1 MAGRAR
7 LISLTAEHVAR
18 VHREIPNPGPDA
30 QFGYPSDDDYLQH
43 LRMVLSR
50 HEAGRD
56 AWIFAYGSLIWKPA
70 VDHAEERIGTARG
83 WHRSFR
89 MRLTRGRGTHAQP
102 GLMLG
107 LDRGGQCRG
116 VLYRIAGDVLEA
128 QIERLLRR
136 ELPIKTLKGEPTY
149 LARWLH
155 VDTTGPGGEPER
167 VRALAF
173 VLNRRGFNYSGKL
186 TQEEIADHL
195 AVACGYLGS
204 GAEYLLNTVA
214 HLEERGIH
222 DRGLWQLQE
231 MVAQR
236 IAARGQE

>member
-1 MAGRAR
+1 M
-7 LISLTAEHVAR
+7 
-18 VHREIPNPGPDA
+18 P
-30 QFGYPSDDDYLQH
+30 
-43 LRMVLSR
+43 
-50 HEAGRD
+50 
-56 AWIFAYGSLIWKPA
+56 WIFAYGSLIWKPA

-136 ELPIKTLKGEPTY
+136 ELPIKTLKGEPTTRA
-149 LARWLH
+149 LAACRH
-155 VDTTGPGGEPER
+155 HGPR
-167 VRALAF
+167 RRARARAGLAF
-173 VLNRRGFNYSGKL
+173 VLNRRGFSYSGKL

-204 GAEYLLNTVA
+204 GRRIPAQ
-214 HLEERGIH
+214 HRWHILEERGIH